1 MSAIE
6 THIGHVAFMPFPL
19 ASFNS
24 LTGFVNAKGKI
35 QAHKPSP
42 IQ

>member
-1 MSAIE
+1 MLAIKM
-6 THIGHVAFMPFPL
+6 HIGHIAFMHFPL

-24 LTGFVNAKGKI
+24 LTAFVNAKEKI

-42 IQ
+42 IL